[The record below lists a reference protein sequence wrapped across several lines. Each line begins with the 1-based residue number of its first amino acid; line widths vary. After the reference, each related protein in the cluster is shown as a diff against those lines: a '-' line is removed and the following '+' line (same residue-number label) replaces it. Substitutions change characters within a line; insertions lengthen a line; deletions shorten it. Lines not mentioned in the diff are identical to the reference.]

1 MAIRKLDSKEFPD
14 FKRSVVFELT
24 TSSLTQGV
32 FYLVVD
38 PETEVANV
46 YCLDEQ
52 GKPNLQDRS
61 NLFLSTLANSKLA
74 ESGVLILHKR
84 ENIYQALRDWV
95 RGESAIV
102 LDELDWEYESLP
114 YDSTLADVIY
124 APKTNIAAHYSGNP
138 YSDVEPR
145 VVDDG
150 NDSQG
155 GGGPTGGDSPLGDG
169 PLPDEGGGDG
179 APDAPADKSPEEKL

>member
-1 MAIRKLDSKEFPD
+1 MAIRKLDSKDFPD
-14 FKRSVVFELT
+14 FARSVVFELT
-24 TSSLTQGV
+24 TSNLSEGV
-32 FYLVVD
+32 FYLAID

-52 GKPNLQDRS
+52 GKPSLQDRS
-61 NLFLSTLANSKLA
+61 NLFLGTLAVSELA
-74 ESGVLILHKR
+74 ESGILILRKR
-84 ENIYQALRDWV
+84 ANIYQALRDWV

-124 APKTNIAAHYSGNP
+124 APKASIAAHYSGNP
-138 YSDVEPR
+138 YSDVEPK

-150 NDSQG
+150 ADSQG
-155 GGGPTGGDSPLGDG
+155 GGGEPTGGDSPLGDG
-169 PLPDEGGGDG
+169 PPPPEGDEADAKPDDV
-179 APDAPADKSPEEKL
+179 PEVKP